1 MHHCILSNHTLRP
14 DDMEIVIKSNYS
26 LDSVKYA
33 CEIIRKICR
42 IKPDIQIDTSTMGMF
57 NIGWLCSI
65 VLRIGYEMGRKDRR
79 KK

>member
-1 MHHCILSNHTLRP
+1 MHHCIPSNHTLRP
-14 DDMEIVIKSNYS
+14 DDLENVIKSKYS

-42 IKPDIQIDTSTMGMF
+42 IKPDIQIDMSTMGMF

>member
-1 MHHCILSNHTLRP
+1 MYYCNLSNYTLP
-14 DDMEIVIKSNYS
+14 QDDLENVIKSNYS

-42 IKPDIQIDTSTMGMF
+42 LKPDIQIDTSTMGMF

>member
-1 MHHCILSNHTLRP
+1 MHYFSLSNHALCP
-14 DDMEIVIKSNYS
+14 DDLDNVIKGKYS

-33 CEIIRKICR
+33 CEIIRKICHL
-42 IKPDIQIDTSTMGMF
+42 KPDIQIDTSTMGMF

>member
-1 MHHCILSNHTLRP
+1 MYYCNLSNHTLRP
-14 DDMEIVIKSNYS
+14 DDMEIVIKSKYS
-26 LDSVKYA
+26 LDSVQYA
-33 CEIIRKICR
+33 CEIIREICR